1 MVESVI
7 DFVLFRCDR
16 TVPYHIKNDACF
28 QKIFNIF
35 TKPSHHMITYILATC
50 IPGNEKEVIQK
61 IKEIPNVVEVNGIMG
76 KYDIFVK
83 IQSGEVMKVDLT
95 ISKIRSVPH
104 VTSTVSIPAIYGQGG
119 TIDDEK

>member
-1 MVESVI
+1 
-7 DFVLFRCDR
+7 
-16 TVPYHIKNDACF
+16 
-28 QKIFNIF
+28 
-35 TKPSHHMITYILATC
+35 MITYILATC

-83 IQSGEVMKVDLT
+83 IQASEVMKVDTT
-95 ISKIRSVPH
+95 ISKVRSVPH